1 MDLELMKKKL
11 VERGYKITK
20 QRELIFE
27 TLFESQEEHLSPE
40 EIHELVSKKDSEL
53 GIATVYR
60 TLQIF
65 DMLSITRKHDFDDNR
80 YRYELMLEKEDEHR
94 HHHVVCKA
102 CGSIFEV
109 KMDLLEDIENE
120 ISKKLDFEI
129 ADHDLV
135 IYGTCSKCR
144 NNIKKDDDMKEK
156 VNKRVVK

>member
-1 MDLELMKKKL
+1 MRKTTIKTM
-11 VERGYKITK
+11 VSRAKIVA
-20 QRELIFE
+20 I
-27 TLFESQEEHLSPE
+27 TLSYFFN
-40 EIHELVSKKDSEL
+40 I
-53 GIATVYR
+53 GFTVYR